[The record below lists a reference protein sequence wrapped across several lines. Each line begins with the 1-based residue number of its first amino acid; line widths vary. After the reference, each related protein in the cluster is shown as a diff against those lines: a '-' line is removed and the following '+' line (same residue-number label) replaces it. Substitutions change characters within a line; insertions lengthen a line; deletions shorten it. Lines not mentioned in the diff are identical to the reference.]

1 MQVGS
6 TSATGAPT
14 GGTQNKASLE
24 KAAQQFEAI
33 FLRQMMG
40 AMRSASLGEGIAD
53 SSATGQFRDMA
64 DARTADSMASR
75 GTLGIAEMLMRQFG
89 AKAGAAVPST
99 NPAADKSG

>member
-1 MQVGS
+1 MRIDGTS
-6 TSATGAPT
+6 TATGQP
-14 GGTQNKASLE
+14 GGTQNKAALE

-40 AMRSASLGEGIAD
+40 AMRSASLAEGISD
-53 SSATGQFRDMA
+53 SSATDQFRDMA

-89 AKAGAAVPST
+89 TKVGAPA
-99 NPAADKSG
+99 PAAATNMGKGE